1 MTKGKYEGSNTQL
14 KNPKAGTAHMTV
26 SQARDLKQKMY
37 ERWRTNKPLFLRQ
50 VLGYDTLEPF
60 QVKMVKH
67 RGARRMGRHLSL
79 RLLPRDSGKSW
90 AGTIG
95 DTVHEVCQNPNIK
108 LEIIGEAVD
117 TSILFLGEAKAH
129 FEMNED
135 LRHFYGN
142 HVSKDSSWSAKKIVS
157 AQRTKI
163 MKEPTVEALGAT
175 GAIVGRHVDGQYLD
189 DVATEKTADTPAKQE
204 KMVRWYY
211 KTCLP
216 VLQIGGWQKINGTRY
231 FPEDLYATLV
241 EQFGEE
247 ILYKVPALSE
257 YIGKDGSIKYRSY
270 FPNRYPVKFLLEIK
284 KANPVAFAYQYMNDD
299 SMGISNIL
307 DANAI
312 RIISYKDWP
321 DFADLTFYIGVDPA
335 TGTEA
340 KHDFFATCTIGF
352 NPRLAKIYVFRST
365 RYKLGDPDSMLNH
378 VVDEWRWIIE
388 NGGDCAGIGIEG
400 NAFQSVLV
408 KAFNADCER
417 FGILP
422 IIQMNTNK
430 DKVQRLIALAYYFN
444 KGNVLFDEDIPD
456 LVTNLLK
463 FPNIAR
469 DDDVDS
475 LMLAMELLED
485 SAYGGMSLPMNP
497 LEMANSNAA
506 IFKF

>member
-1 MTKGKYEGSNTQL
+1 MAKRAGSNEAL
-14 KNPKAGTAHMTV
+14 KDPKAGTAHM
-26 SQARDLKQKMY
+26 SASKARDMKQKMY
-37 ERWRTNKPLFLRQ
+37 ERWRTNKPLFMRQ

-60 QVKMVKH
+60 QVRMVKH
-67 RGARRMGRHLSL
+67 RGARKMGRHLSL

-95 DTVHEVCQNPNIK
+95 DSIHEVCQNPNIK

-117 TSILFLGEAKAH
+117 TSIMFLGEAKAH
-129 FEMNED
+129 FEQNDD
-135 LRHFYGN
+135 LRHFYGD
-142 HVSKDSSWSAKKIVS
+142 HVNKDNAWSAKKIVS
-157 AQRTKI
+157 SQRTKI
-163 MKEPTVEALGAT
+163 MKEPTIEALGAT

-211 KTCLP
+211 KVALP
-216 VLQIGGWQKINGTRY
+216 VLEIGGWQKLNGTRY

-241 EQFGEE
+241 EQFGKE
-247 ILYKVPALSE
+247 ILYKVPALQE
-257 YIGKDGSIKYRSY
+257 VVNPDGTIKPVSY
-270 FPNRYPVKFLLEIK
+270 FPNRYPVDFLLEIQ

-299 SMGISNIL
+299 SMGISNLI
-307 DANAI
+307 NAEMLTTI
-312 RIISYKDWP
+312 PMSDWP
-321 DFADLTFYIGVDPA
+321 SFANLTFYMGVDPA

-340 KHDFFATCTIGF
+340 KHDFFSTCTLGF
-352 NPRLAKIYVFRST
+352 NPRLAKVYVFRST
-365 RYKLGDPDSMLNH
+365 RYKLGDPDAMLEH
-378 VVDEWRWIIE
+378 IVDEWRWIIE
-388 NGGDCAGIGIEG
+388 NGGDCAGIGIES
-400 NAFQSVLV
+400 NAFQGVLV
-408 KAFNADCER
+408 KAFNADPAR

-422 IIQMNTNK
+422 VVQLQTQK

-444 KGNVLFDEDIPD
+444 KGNVIFDEDLSTLI
-456 LVTNLLK
+456 TNLLK

-485 SAYGGMSLPMNP
+485 GAYGGMSLPMNP
-497 LEMANSNAA
+497 LQMANSNAA